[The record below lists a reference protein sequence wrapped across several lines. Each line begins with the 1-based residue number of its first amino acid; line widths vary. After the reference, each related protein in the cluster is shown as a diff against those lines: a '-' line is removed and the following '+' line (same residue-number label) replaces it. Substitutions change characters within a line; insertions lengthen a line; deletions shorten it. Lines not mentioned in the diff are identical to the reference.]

1 MRICLADEN
10 NPLNVALLAEEPDP
24 SVHDV
29 VEILSISVDLLYPL
43 RRQLRKNGEVETQ
56 ADMVFQITPILY
68 Q

>member
-1 MRICLADEN
+1 LADEN

-29 VEILSISVDLLYPL
+29 VEILSISVDLLHML

-56 ADMVFQITPILY
+56 ADMVFQKNTTTSNT
-68 Q
+68 